1 MGQWYTLLVVKHL
14 EDSFFGF
21 MQTVSFING
30 CKEPQPAEWLV
41 YNFDPS

>member
-1 MGQWYTLLVVKHL
+1 MGQWYTLLVVKDL

-21 MQTVSFING
+21 MQMVSFING
-30 CKEPQPAEWLV
+30 CKESASEWLV